1 MVEGVRLVEEAVKAG
16 RVESVF
22 HCSDA
27 LSSERSTALMTELK
41 MRDIPIME
49 IDEKEMEILSD
60 TVQNQR
66 VVALATDR
74 KSVV

>member
-1 MVEGVRLVEEAVKAG
+1 MVEGVRLVDEAVKAG

-66 VVALATDR
+66 
-74 KSVV
+74 